1 RTAPTPQYLSEQEE
15 QPRPWERTWT
25 PNPARTQAIR
35 GGQSDQNLSHIRN
48 FLDCT
53 RSRQRP
59 RSDIEIAHRS
69 TAMSML
75 GNIAYRTGHKIV
87 WDAAKEECVGD
98 AAANAYLSREYRAP
112 WTL

>member
-1 RTAPTPQYLSEQEE
+1 MGAPLDAKRGAHRSGPGRPVGSE
-15 QPRPWERTWT
+15 P
-25 PNPARTQAIR
+25 
-35 GGQSDQNLSHIRN
+35 SHIRN

-59 RSDIEIAHRS
+59 RSDVEIAHRS

-75 GNIAYRTGHKIV
+75 GNIAYRTGHKLV
-87 WDAAKEECVGD
+87 WDAVKEECVGD
-98 AAANAYLSREYRAP
+98 ADANAFLSRQYRAP